1 MTDAPLVV
9 SLGMLV
15 SPQAAGHPFTYN
27 KSLKAAAESL
37 GWTHWAALQV
47 IDPKLP
53 MIHTLPDHWTP
64 CLVGLHYERIAALPL
79 HQRLPAMQRA
89 ISATAD
95 SIVRYVQDVVLPE
108 QQRTQRPVI
117 YFVDFFTISHLLPLT
132 LAMSRVL
139 RRNTSLWLVY
149 RMDVAYRRTAPL
161 YRWVTRYLQRI
172 MPAHALVTL
181 TDSDLLRVSISR
193 MLGMPVQ
200 TLPIPH
206 AVGWDVDALWTPQR
220 IQHARALGRQVGWLP
235 GIARTD
241 KGVDTI
247 RKLTRRVGDS
257 AVAFTLAASA
267 SASLQATP
275 GGCEVIAVPNEL
287 SQQDYGSWL
296 SGCDFVILPYVAHE
310 YAERTSGPFVEAVAA
325 GKPPFVTDGTWMAHE
340 LRRFDLAEYI
350 VDFDGD
356 DPFLQIHA
364 RLSDAALRS
373 KLTQMQIAYVQY
385 HSVANFAAEIKRIYT
400 EMKVREAR

>member
-27 KSLKAAAESL
+27 KSLKEAVESL
-37 GWTHWAALQV
+37 GWTHWAAVQE
-47 IDPKLP
+47 INPELP

-64 CLVGLHYERIAALPL
+64 CLVGLHYERIVAFPPL
-79 HQRLPAMQRA
+79 QRLLAMQRA
-89 ISATAD
+89 IFATAD
-95 SIVRYVQDVVLPE
+95 SIVGYITNVVLPV
-108 QQRTQRPVI
+108 QQHTHRHVV
-117 YFVDFFTISHLLPLT
+117 YFVDFFTISHLVPLS
-132 LAMSRVL
+132 LAMSRVS
-139 RRNTSLWLVY
+139 RRNASLWLVY
-149 RMDVAYRRTAPL
+149 RLDVAYRRTAPL
-161 YRWVTRYLQRI
+161 YRWVMRYLQKI
-172 MPAHALVTL
+172 MPANSLVTL
-181 TDSDLLRVSISR
+181 TDSDLLRFSISR
-193 MLGMPVQ
+193 MLRVPVR

-206 AVGWDVDALWTPQR
+206 AVGWDVATLKTPQP
-220 IQHARALGRQVGWLP
+220 IQEARARGRQVGWLP

-247 RKLTRRVGDS
+247 RKLTRWVGDS

-267 SASLQATP
+267 SASLQPTP

-340 LRRFDLAEYI
+340 LRRFDLAEYV
-350 VDFDGD
+350 VDFNGE
-356 DPFLQIHA
+356 DPFLQIHV
-364 RLSDAALRS
+364 RLSDAALRR
-373 KLTQMQIAYVQY
+373 KLARMQIAYVQY
-385 HSVANFAAEIKRIYT
+385 HSVANFAAEIRRIYI
-400 EMKVREAR
+400 EMQTRDTR